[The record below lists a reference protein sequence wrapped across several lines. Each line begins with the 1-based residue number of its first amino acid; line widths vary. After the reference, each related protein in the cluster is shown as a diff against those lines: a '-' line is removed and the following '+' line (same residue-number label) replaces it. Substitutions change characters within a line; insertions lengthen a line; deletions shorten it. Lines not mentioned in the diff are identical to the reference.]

1 MHILTFMHM
10 HMHIH
15 MHTLMHMHMHAHAG
29 AARVSRPP
37 VVDTSTLSPT
47 GAVVQWEPPED
58 NNGVITGYVVNVV
71 AISTDPMATGG
82 EAGTGGGAGG
92 GNRRR
97 RLSTDVATECIVGGG
112 ERINVNYTV
121 GGNVTSL
128 QLDNLSKLLK

>member
-1 MHILTFMHM
+1 MHIYMHM
-10 HMHIH
+10 
-15 MHTLMHMHMHAHAG
+15 HAG

-58 NNGVITGYVVNVV
+58 DNGVITGYVVNVV

-82 EAGTGGGAGG
+82 GAGG

-97 RLSTDVATECIVGGG
+97 RQSTDVATECIIGGG
-112 ERINVNYTV
+112 ERINMNYTV
-121 GGNVTSL
+121 GGKVTSL